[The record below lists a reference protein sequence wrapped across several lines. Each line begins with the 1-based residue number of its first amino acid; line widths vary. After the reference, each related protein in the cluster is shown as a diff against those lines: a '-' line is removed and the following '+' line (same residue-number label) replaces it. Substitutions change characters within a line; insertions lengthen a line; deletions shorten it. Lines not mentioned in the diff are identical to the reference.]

1 MTTSGDAPWA
11 LDKMKR
17 RGVAKFLTQYLD
29 SNEKI
34 KVLNINSEWGSG
46 KTFFLENW
54 RKEQEANRVCIHF
67 NAWENDFT
75 GDAFVALVSTIREQ
89 LTDHIGP
96 AQDIEDSL
104 AKFTKV
110 AAKTLM
116 AATPA
121 LAKGLVKKFTGVE
134 LSVLAEALD
143 DDALGDATEKAVE
156 RLISSNKETL
166 DTVKSF
172 KVTFEKLLE
181 IAKAIKAIDAG
192 QKNFVYIFIDE
203 LDRCRPTFAIELLER
218 IKHLFTVDQCKF
230 IIATDTRQLGHS
242 IKAVYG
248 SEFSAEKYLKR
259 FFDAEFSL
267 DNNDL
272 SLWILANVNFKDRFP
287 ISRNEIVPNYENDRI
302 HYGSQHVRPE
312 QDAVTDADLDE
323 YQIVI
328 LALAL
333 TFKTKLRE
341 LEKVIMQIEAAQIN
355 SDRREFSLFW
365 GAYLIFLKD
374 ADSEIYNMFL
384 YGDSVQAGK
393 KVREKYKPKQIYFG
407 THSVWVH
414 DVFNYHLTRYLQG
427 ERDAIE
433 SYQRSVNDGFNYIQ
447 VINEEW
453 YRHYNSMRNYPKL
466 VDLAHSLE

>member
-17 RGVAKFLTQYLD
+17 KGVAKFLTRYLD
-29 SNEKI
+29 SNDKI

-54 RKEQEANRVCIHF
+54 RKEQEPNRVCIHF

-75 GDAFVALVSTIREQ
+75 GDAFVALVSTIRDQ

-96 AQDIEDSL
+96 AQDAENAL
-104 AKFTKV
+104 TKFTKV

-134 LSVLAEALD
+134 VSVLTEAIGDEAL
-143 DDALGDATEKAVE
+143 GEATEKAVE
-156 RLISSNKETL
+156 KLISSNKETL
-166 DTVKSF
+166 DTVRSF

-181 IAKAIKAIDAG
+181 IAKALKAIEAG
-192 QKNFVYIFIDE
+192 KENFVYIFIDE

-230 IIATDTRQLGHS
+230 IIATDTVQLGHS

-259 FFDAEFSL
+259 FFDSEFTL

-272 SLWILANVNFKDRFP
+272 SLWVSANVNFKNQFV
-287 ISRNEIVPNYENDRI
+287 ISRHEILT
-302 HYGSQHVRPE
+302 HYDQEFVYTHTTSIPPA
-312 QDAVTDADLDE
+312 QDAIVDPKLDDC
-323 YQIVI
+323 QIII

-341 LEKVIMQIEAAQIN
+341 LEKIIMQIEAAQAN
-355 SDRREFSLFW
+355 TDRREFSLFW

-374 ADSEIYNMFL
+374 ADSGIYNL
-384 YGDSVQAGK
+384 SLHGDSALAIQK
-393 KVREKYKPKQIYFG
+393 LREKYKAKLLYFG
-407 THSVWVH
+407 DHSASVH
-414 DVFNYHLTRYLQG
+414 DVFAQHLTRHLKG
-427 ERDAIE
+427 EREAKE
-433 SYQRSVNDGFNYIQ
+433 SHKKSVGDGLSYIQ
-447 VINEEW
+447 AINEEW
-453 YRHYNSMRNYPKL
+453 SRNYHSMQNYPKL
-466 VDLAHSLE
+466 VDLAHSLD

>member
-1 MTTSGDAPWA
+1 MTTSADAPWS

-17 RGVAKFLTQYLD
+17 KGVAKFLTQYLD
-29 SNEKI
+29 SNERI

-46 KTFFLENW
+46 KTFFLDNW
-54 RKEQEANRVCIHF
+54 RREQEANRVCIHF

-89 LTDHIGP
+89 LTEHIGP
-96 AQDIEDSL
+96 TQDIENFL
-104 AKFTKV
+104 GKFTKV

-134 LSVLAEALD
+134 LSVLKENLD
-143 DDALGDATEKAVE
+143 DDALGEATEKAVE
-156 RLISSNKETL
+156 KLISSNKETL

-181 IAKAIKAIDAG
+181 IAKALKANEAG
-192 QKNFVYIFIDE
+192 KENFVYIFIDE

-230 IIATDTRQLGHS
+230 IIATDTRQLGHA

-272 SLWILANVNFKDRFP
+272 SLWILANVNFKDKFH
-287 ISRNEIVPNYENDRI
+287 ISRTEVLPCYQNDR
-302 HYGSQHVRPE
+302 HSYGPPHVMPDQE
-312 QDAVTDADLDE
+312 AITNADLDE
-323 YQIVI
+323 SQII
-328 LALAL
+328 LLALAL

-341 LEKVIMQIEAAQIN
+341 LEKVIMQIEAAQAN
-355 SDRREFSLFW
+355 SDRKEFSLFW
-365 GAYLIFLKD
+365 GGYLVFLKD

-384 YGDSVQAGK
+384 YGDSVQAGR
-393 KVREKYKPKQIYFG
+393 KVREKYKAKQLYFG
-407 THSVWVH
+407 THSVSVH
-414 DVFNYHLTRYLQG
+414 DVFNYHLTRYIQG
-427 ERDAIE
+427 EREAVE
-433 SYQRSVNDGFNYIQ
+433 SYQRSVNDGFSYIQ

-453 YRHYNSMRNYPKL
+453 YRHYNSLRNYPKL

>member
-11 LDKMKR
+11 LDKMNRK
-17 RGVAKFLTQYLD
+17 GVAKFLTQYLD
-29 SNEKI
+29 SNDKI

-54 RKEQEANRVCIHF
+54 RKEQEDNRVCIHF

-75 GDAFVALVSTIREQ
+75 GDAFVALVSTIKEQ
-89 LTDHIGP
+89 LTGHIGP
-96 AQDIEDSL
+96 TQEAENSL

-134 LSVLAEALD
+134 VSVIAEAVGD
-143 DDALGDATEKAVE
+143 EALGEATEKAVE
-156 RLISSNKETL
+156 KLISSNKETL

-181 IAKAIKAIDAG
+181 LAKANKAIEADE
-192 QKNFVYIFIDE
+192 KYPVYIFIDE

-267 DNNDL
+267 DNSDL
-272 SLWILANVNFKDRFP
+272 SLWVLANVDFKSKFS
-287 ISRNEIVPNYENDRI
+287 ISRTELLTHYENDRFYSNSS
-302 HYGSQHVRPE
+302 HTMPE
-312 QDAVTDADLDE
+312 MEAVVDPKLDE
-323 YQIVI
+323 YQIII

-333 TFKTKLRE
+333 TFKTRLRE
-341 LEKVIMQIEAAQIN
+341 LEKILMQIEATQAN

-374 ADSEIYNMFL
+374 ADSEIYYSFL
-384 YGDSVQAGK
+384 QGDSTLAGQ
-393 KVREKYKPKQIYFG
+393 KVREKYKAKLIYFG
-407 THSVWVH
+407 SHSISVH
-414 DVFNYHLTRYLQG
+414 DIFTYHLTRYLHG
-427 ERDAIE
+427 ERSATE
-433 SYQRSVNDGFNYIQ
+433 AFQRSVNDGLTYIQ

-453 YRHYNSMRNYPKL
+453 YRNFNSLHRYPKL

>member
-17 RGVAKFLTQYLD
+17 KGVAKFLTQYLD

-96 AQDIEDSL
+96 AQDIENTL
-104 AKFTKV
+104 AKFTNV

-181 IAKAIKAIDAG
+181 VAKALKAIDAG
-192 QKNFVYIFIDE
+192 KQNFVYIFIDE

-272 SLWILANVNFKDRFP
+272 SLWILANVNFKDKFRV
-287 ISRNEIVPNYENDRI
+287 SRNEVVPYYENDRAY
-302 HYGSQHVRPE
+302 YGNQHVRPE
-312 QDAVTDADLDE
+312 QDAVLDPALDE
-323 YQIVI
+323 YQIII

-341 LEKVIMQIEAAQIN
+341 LEKIIMQIEATQAN
-355 SDRREFSLFW
+355 SDRKEFSLFW

-384 YGDSVQAGK
+384 YGDNVQAGK

-407 THSVWVH
+407 SHSAWVH

-427 ERDAIE
+427 ERDAVDA
-433 SYQRSVNDGFNYIQ
+433 YHRSANDGFNYIR
-447 VINEEW
+447 VIDEEW
-453 YRHYNSMRNYPKL
+453 GRHYNPMRNYPKL